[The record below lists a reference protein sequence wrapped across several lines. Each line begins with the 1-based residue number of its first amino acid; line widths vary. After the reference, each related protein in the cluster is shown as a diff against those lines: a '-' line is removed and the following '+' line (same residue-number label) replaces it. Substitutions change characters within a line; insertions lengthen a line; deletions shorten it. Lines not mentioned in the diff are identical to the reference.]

1 VIRLSAVASVV
12 LDGFMQ
18 FMLSMLHA
26 PLAPVKVFSMQT

>member
-1 VIRLSAVASVV
+1 VIRLPAVPSVV

-26 PLAPVKVFSMQT
+26 ALAPVDVFCMQA